1 MRKESEQ
8 AMGKGLIFFFII
20 VFVLILCLGGYMTH
34 RTVTRLDVFWALLN
48 IALLSMMTI
57 SLDNPPFK

>member
-8 AMGKGLIFFFII
+8 ATEKSSIFFFIV
-20 VFVLILCLGGYMTH
+20 VFVLILCIGGYLTH
-34 RTVTRLDVFWALLN
+34 RTVTRLDVFWVLLN

-57 SLDNPPFK
+57 SLKDTPFK